1 VDLYGY
7 RGCEDWAK
15 KEYCILKDKI
25 TVLLEI
31 EVSTV
36 RQCVTKFG

>member
-1 VDLYGY
+1 MDLYGY

-25 TVLLEI
+25 TVLFELE
-31 EVSTV
+31 V
-36 RQCVTKFG
+36 RQCITKFG